1 MGEPLSLSHISDLE
15 VKRAFSNSEFSL
27 AYQPMI
33 ELLCSYGAARAVH
46 LLAYH
51 GDVQTAAAV
60 FAGVALAHF
69 VVTVAGQVLA
79 PLSLVH
85 RFVPA
90 LGGDYPEI
98 ALTSAGFG
106 VAAVG
111 VVSLWWRLRRAARRE
126 G

>member
-1 MGEPLSLSHISDLE
+1 MT
-15 VKRAFSNSEFSL
+15 KR
-27 AYQPMI
+27 
-33 ELLCSYGAARAVH
+33 V
-46 LLAYH
+46 
-51 GDVQTAAAV
+51 VTAAAV

-69 VVTVAGQVLA
+69 VVSIAGVVLGLRVWFDTAPGGTVGVFDLVVVRLAAILLA

-85 RFVPA
+85 RVVPSLQA
-90 LGGDYPEI
+90 DYPEI

-111 VVSLWWRLRRAARRE
+111 VVSLWWRLRRAGRRE